1 MEKPRVFIGSSSE
14 ALAVAQAIHANL
26 EHQCFCEIWTHGV
39 FGINKLP
46 LESLLSVASHTDY
59 AIIVFHPD
67 DFVTTRG
74 KRKNTPRD
82 NVIFELGLFIGRLG
96 KDRTCFV
103 QPRGI
108 DIKIP
113 SDLVGLIPAAYDPSH
128 PNLRASLGP
137 ACVEINAAIS
147 LSEARKYGVLKIGFF
162 EEYKDRFESLLKTS
176 SELTSFFIH
185 SRRWREMH
193 DQDIRSFLDRDST
206 KLSVFLPNVA
216 NKDMFDQ
223 IKQNFSD
230 GPQIKHFVIDAYRY
244 FFDLKQTWKKVKIYD
259 FDVYPTYSFYKFDQT
274 CVLAMYPTCPNKQ
287 SVPTL
292 EVSVRESFG
301 LFVGNDLKLLLKNRK
316 PKTDTDLQNIINSV
330 T

>member
-67 DFVTTRG
+67 DLVTTRG

-82 NVIFELGLFIGRLG
+82 NVIFELGLFIGKLG

-113 SDLVGLIPAAYDPSH
+113 SDLVGLVCVASSTCGQKASVKMRDFDL
-128 PNLRASLGP
+128 LRGV
-137 ACVEINAAIS
+137 CGW
-147 LSEARKYGVLKIGFF
+147 SEANEQRRTATIYGGA
-162 EEYKDRFESLLKTS
+162 E
-176 SELTSFFIH
+176 
-185 SRRWREMH
+185 
-193 DQDIRSFLDRDST
+193 
-206 KLSVFLPNVA
+206 A
-216 NKDMFDQ
+216 
-223 IKQNFSD
+223 
-230 GPQIKHFVIDAYRY
+230 
-244 FFDLKQTWKKVKIYD
+244 
-259 FDVYPTYSFYKFDQT
+259 
-274 CVLAMYPTCPNKQ
+274 
-287 SVPTL
+287 
-292 EVSVRESFG
+292 
-301 LFVGNDLKLLLKNRK
+301 
-316 PKTDTDLQNIINSV
+316 
-330 T
+330 